1 MNKYKQFIVYIVS
14 FLLAF
19 PQVTLAQSG
28 AQAGAKS
35 GASTVQIN
43 QTSQETSPQQRGAGT
58 SSSPEASSVNSAAGK
73 SKDRNVVAGVVS
85 GTVGLAM
92 LALGGW
98 FMFMAATCGAPGCQP
113 PNLATGA
120 VFLGMGAMAV
130 NQSATNLTTSK
141 KSGGTAAQT
150 SAAST
155 PSWGNGVENIGSD
168 LLANADVKA
177 IVDVDKAKEGLAA
190 AKKFGFDGKSPIKIN
205 GKEFKASDFSS
216 AESMIAA
223 GLPKDLVEKAMAT
236 VAKLEKDATKK
247 LAARMP
253 VGGFAED
260 SGGGAASASIAGA
273 KGFDANTGASI
284 GGAPRPLA
292 RDPASVNIAGLTKNF
307 NGESIG
313 VAADSIFSMM
323 TRRYKLKEKQ
333 NSFIEEAQV
342 NLHK

>member
-1 MNKYKQFIVYIVS
+1 MKNYKQIIVYTVS
-14 FLLAF
+14 LMLTFPHMVLA
-19 PQVTLAQSG
+19 G
-28 AQAGAKS
+28 S

-43 QTSQETSPQQRGAGT
+43 QASQETSPQQRGAT
-58 SSSPEASSVNSAAGK
+58 SDAGASSVNSAAGK
-73 SKDRNVVAGVVS
+73 SKDRNVVAGLVS

-92 LALGGW
+92 LGLGAY
-98 FMFMAATCGAPGCQP
+98 FMVMAASCVDPAGGAACKP
-113 PNLATGA
+113 PLIAQGA
-120 VFLGMGAMAV
+120 MFLGMGAMAV
-130 NQSATNLTTSK
+130 NQSATNLTTAK
-141 KSGGTAAQT
+141 ASGGTANQT
-150 SAAST
+150 SSASSA
-155 PSWGNGVENIGSD
+155 PSWGSGVENLGSD
-168 LLANADVKA
+168 LLANPDARAVL
-177 IVDVDKAKEGLAA
+177 DVDKAKEGLAA
-190 AKKFGFDGKSPIKIN
+190 AKKLGFDGKRPVKIN

-216 AESMIAA
+216 AESMLAA
-223 GLPKDLVEKAMAT
+223 GLPKDLVGKVMAA

-307 NGESIG
+307 NGEAIG

-333 NSFIEEAQV
+333 NSFIEEVPV